1 MYARLTT
8 TKLAANERDATAEV
22 VPEILPTLRRLE
34 GFKGI
39 IVASEGDGRRVVA
52 LSLWESAEALQA
64 NKDILD
70 GLRDAETVGR
80 NVETQESTAFRVVAF
95 DLAG

>member
-1 MYARLTT
+1 MFARLTT
-8 TKLAANERDATAEV
+8 TQLAANERDATAEV
-22 VPEILPTLRRLE
+22 VPEILPTLRRLD

-52 LSLWESAEALQA
+52 LSLWDSAEALQA

-70 GLRDAETVGR
+70 GLRDAETIGR
-80 NVETQESTAFRVVAF
+80 NVDSQESAAFRVIAF
-95 DLAG
+95 DLAN

>member
-8 TKLAANERDATAEV
+8 TQLAANERDATAEV
-22 VPEILPTLRRLE
+22 VPEILPTLRRLD
-34 GFKGI
+34 GFKGL
-39 IVASEGDGRRVVA
+39 IVVSEGDGQRVVA

-64 NKDILD
+64 NTDILD

-80 NVETQESTAFRVVAF
+80 NVEAQESTAFRVIAF

>member
-8 TKLAANERDATAEV
+8 TQLAANERDATAEV

-52 LSLWESAEALQA
+52 LSLWDSAEALQA
-64 NKDILD
+64 NSDILD
-70 GLRDAETVGR
+70 GLRDAETIGR
-80 NVETQESTAFRVVAF
+80 NIETQESTAFRVVAF

>member
-1 MYARLTT
+1 MFARLTT
-8 TKLAANERDATAEV
+8 TQLAANERDATAEV
-22 VPEILPTLRRLE
+22 VPELLPTLRGLD

-52 LSLWESAEALQA
+52 LSLWETAEALQA

-80 NVETQESTAFRVVAF
+80 NVDSQESAAFRVVTF
-95 DLAG
+95 DLAN